1 MELSE
6 IFQTLRNATIVF
18 ADKSLTFEETND
30 EGDKV
35 LKKKQMSLQTY
46 IVRAFA
52 ERLLADVG
60 KSQDEIE
67 DALKIDGE
75 VVDEDEV
82 PTGNP
87 FTIKL
92 RFGGS
97 RRKTT
102 RRRRSN
108 V

>member
-1 MELSE
+1 MELRE
-6 IFQTLRNATIVF
+6 VFQLLRKAAMPLSSTSV
-18 ADKSLTFEETND
+18 TFEETND

-46 IVRAFA
+46 IVKAFA
-52 ERLLADVG
+52 ERVLKDAG
-60 KSQDEIE
+60 TSQDEIE

-75 VVDEDEV
+75 VDEDEV

-87 FTIKL
+87 FTIKM

-102 RRRRSN
+102 RRRRSHI
-108 V
+108 